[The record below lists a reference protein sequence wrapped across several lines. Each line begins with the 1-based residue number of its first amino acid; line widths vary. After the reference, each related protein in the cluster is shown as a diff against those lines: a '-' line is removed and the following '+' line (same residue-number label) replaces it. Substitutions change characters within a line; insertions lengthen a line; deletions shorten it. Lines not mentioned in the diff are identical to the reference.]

1 MKLKIKIVDAVKILK
16 TKKEFLIYQ
25 SNENNK
31 LTDYVITNDLN
42 RYKKEFGICT
52 QFTLI
57 EKIKPQIKYLTINI

>member
-1 MKLKIKIVDAVKILK
+1 MDAVKILK